1 MHNPSAITILTSF
14 RKLVPV
20 VTAVMMP
27 LVLVS
32 CAGMSAQQYAAS
44 QAIDRAERKGAA
56 ARGTQE
62 KFQRDQRTTVNQG
75 TAGGA
80 ILGALAGGIIG
91 NQRGNAGAGAL
102 IGGLAGGLMGHQ
114 VGQNVA
120 NKKAAAVVV
129 DVNLDVYIQEARSAN
144 RSARA
149 TVRSLRS
156 QLSSLKSQVARAQ
169 ASGDRAALSSA
180 KSHLK
185 IMQSQAAAAESSL
198 DGAISRGSRQLNK
211 AGTNHSQYESLSSGL
226 GDATET
232 RGQVEST
239 RREISSLM
247 NQI

>member
-1 MHNPSAITILTSF
+1 MNILTSF
-14 RKLVPV
+14 RKLVPYT
-20 VTAVMMP
+20 TAVTMP
-27 LVLVS
+27 LLFVS
-32 CAGMSAQQYAAS
+32 CAGMSPQQYAAS
-44 QAIDRAERKGAA
+44 QAIDRAERKGAI

-62 KFQRDQRTTVNQG
+62 KFQKDQRKTVTQG

-102 IGGLAGGLMGHQ
+102 IGGLAGGLAGN
-114 VGQNVA
+114 VFGQGVA

-129 DVNLDVYIQEARSAN
+129 DVNLDVYIKDARDAN

-156 QLSSLKSQVARAQ
+156 QLSSLKSQVARAR
-169 ASGDRAALSSA
+169 ASGDQAALSSA
-180 KSHLK
+180 KSQLR
-185 IMQSQAAAAESSL
+185 IMQSQASAEEKSL
-198 DGAISRGSRQLNK
+198 NGAISRGSRQLNK
-211 AGTNHSQYESLSSGL
+211 AGNKHPQFDSLSSNL
-226 GDATET
+226 GEATET

-239 RREISSLM
+239 KREISSLL